1 MISASQLYDFSQC
14 PHRVFLDTHG
24 NLAERDEPNAFVQML
39 WDHGNIHEEAIVASL
54 QVLDLSDLNDSAR
67 EQETLAAMRRG
78 VPLIY
83 SGRFTH
89 NGLVGEPDLLEK
101 RGNGYIPGDIKSGSG
116 LEEFDSGDKLKEH
129 YAFQVAH
136 YVRILEALGLSDGS
150 REAFIIG
157 RDGQRTPY
165 LLQEPIGVRNPV
177 TWWGSYQNALQ
188 AVTGLVSGAASSR
201 SALSATC
208 KLCHWYSRCKQECIA
223 NDDLTLIAELGR
235 SKRDAMMGTIPTVS
249 ALAASNPATF
259 ITANGK
265 KTIFP
270 GIGPDTLVKFHE
282 RAKLLTTPGARPYL
296 KQAITLPV
304 AAKEVFFD
312 IEDDPIRGFVYL
324 HGFVERPHGQPA
336 SAKFIASYAEGLT
349 QSDEEAA
356 FAEAWSYLAARVQD
370 SVVYY
375 YSPYERTA
383 YKKLAAKY
391 PGVCSVDEV
400 VALFALSNMIDLYT
414 DVVRK
419 HTEWPTY
426 DQSIKT
432 LAKYLGFNWRD
443 TQPSGAASI
452 EWFNAGL
459 SRAIPPSSSAS
470 SITTRM
476 TAWLRVWWWMG
487 YGGCSALLSGYD

>member
-14 PHRVFLDTHG
+14 PHRVFLDVHG
-24 NLAERDEPNAFVQML
+24 NPAERDESDAFVQML
-39 WDHGNIHEEAIVASL
+39 WDHGNTHEAAIVAGL
-54 QVLDLSDLNDSAR
+54 QVLDLSGLDDFSR

-83 SGRFTH
+83 SGRMTR
-89 NGLVGEPDLLEK
+89 NGLVGEPDLLER
-101 RGNGYIPGDIKSGSG
+101 RGSGYIPGDIKAGSG
-116 LEEFDSGDKLKEH
+116 LEGFDGGGDKLKER

-136 YVRILEALGLSDGS
+136 YVHILEKMGVSDGS
-150 REAFIIG
+150 RESYIVG

-165 LLQEPIGVRNPV
+165 LLHDAIGVRNQT

-188 AVTGLVSGAASSR
+188 AVTGLVSGAAPSR
-201 SALSATC
+201 SALSSTC
-208 KLCHWYSRCKQECIA
+208 KLCHWYGRCKQECID

-235 SKRDAMMGTIPTVS
+235 SKRDVMMGTIPTVS
-249 ALAASNPATF
+249 ALAVCNPAAF

-265 KTIFP
+265 KTVFP
-270 GIGPDTLVKFHE
+270 GIGPDTLAKFHE
-282 RAKLLTTPGARPYL
+282 RAKLLTTPGAKPYL

-304 AAKEVFFD
+304 AANEVFFD
-312 IEDDPIRGFVYL
+312 IEVDPMRDIVYL

-336 SAKFIASYAEGLT
+336 GAKLIASYAEGLAH
-349 QSDEEAA
+349 SDEEAA
-356 FAEAWSYLAARVQD
+356 FAEAWGYLAARVQD

-391 PGVCSVDEV
+391 PGVCSVDSVE
-400 VALFALSNMIDLYT
+400 ALFAMPNIIDLYT

-432 LAKYLGFNWRD
+432 LAKYLGFSWRD
-443 TQPSGAASI
+443 THPSGAASI
-452 EWFNAGL
+452 EWFNRWVESGDP
-459 SRAIPPSSSAS
+459 AIKQRILDYNEDDCLA
-470 SITTRM
+470 TGVVVDGVR
-476 TAWLRVWWWMG
+476 
-487 YGGCSALLSGYD
+487 LLSLRLDG